1 MDAPISGSAMAEA
14 FGNAF
19 RLSTDRQRHGQEAFS
34 ASPFSRLL
42 ITHVLSLAGDALVT
56 LALAGSIFFSTNLHA
71 ARGRVA
77 LTLLVTIAPFAVVA
91 PLLGPIIDRTTG
103 GRRAMVVATALGRA
117 VACFL
122 MARYINSFYLYPAAF
137 LTLVGSKGYTV
148 AKATLVPAAVE
159 RPEDL
164 VEANSKLA
172 VSGALA
178 GFLIAIPGV
187 AILKLASA
195 VWVLRLDT
203 LLFLVCA
210 ATALRLQVAHPSGAD
225 VTSDARG
232 AGAGDAVGASSGDAV
247 VKPLPPGAIQVA
259 AFAMGTLRLIVGF
272 LTFLVAFGFRN
283 DHAPAWWYGVV
294 LAGSIGGNLVGAA
307 VAPWLRSRLREE
319 LILAGSTTMVA
330 LAGIVALLFNAV
342 HSRPAAGLLAGVVGL
357 SAGAAKLSF
366 DALVQRHI
374 PAATQGRAFGRFEA
388 GFQLV
393 WVLGG
398 LLPVLIAMTLPVGF
412 AIITLAAAFAAA
424 VYVIGTRLARQ
435 GRLPDW
441 WPGVRPPA
449 RARRL
454 RRASP
459 SDAATVPV
467 GSRSAAAADPDPAH
481 AGTRPNWTADPAD
494 RGSGGRS
501 RGGLSGPGAGR
512 GPAGGRPGAVV
523 SGAGAGGG
531 PAGTTGAGAG
541 GGPAGASGTGAGPVS
556 PYGPTVLFD
565 QVAGADPTDVLPTSA
580 PPYDGAYDY
589 PPGPASPPGGGTP
602 HDGAPRVGGPYDGAL
617 YDGVVDDEAPWM
629 SSPPRLG
636 TYPPPIDGPPP
647 LGQPVRPVPPP
658 LAGPPPIVAPLAQ
671 PPRPPA
677 DPPAE

>member
-91 PLLGPIIDRTTG
+91 PLLGPIIDRTQG

-195 VWVLRLDT
+195 VWVLRLDAA
-203 LLFLVCA
+203 LFLVCA
-210 ATALRLQVAHPSGAD
+210 ATAVRLQVAHPRRG
-225 VTSDARG
+225 VGTSDAMAPPR
-232 AGAGDAVGASSGDAV
+232 AEDAV

-272 LTFLVAFGFRN
+272 LTFLVAFGFRK

-342 HSRPAAGLLAGVVGL
+342 HSRPAAALLAGVVGL

-398 LLPVLIAMTLPVGF
+398 LLPVVIPMTLPLGF
-412 AIITLAAAFAAA
+412 GIITLAAGLAAA
-424 VYVIGTRLARQ
+424 VYVIGTRLARL

-449 RARRL
+449 RSRRL
-454 RRASP
+454 RRAP
-459 SDAATVPV
+459 QPDAATVPLA
-467 GSRSAAAADPDPAH
+467 GGTPGADPE
-481 AGTRPNWTADPAD
+481 
-494 RGSGGRS
+494 
-501 RGGLSGPGAGR
+501 AGR
-512 GPAGGRPGAVV
+512 V
-523 SGAGAGGG
+523 
-531 PAGTTGAGAG
+531 
-541 GGPAGASGTGAGPVS
+541 PVS

-565 QVAGADPTDVLPTSA
+565 QVAAGDPTDVLPTSSL
-580 PPYDGAYDY
+580 PYD
-589 PPGPASPPGGGTP
+589 
-602 HDGAPRVGGPYDGAL
+602 GGPYDGVA
-617 YDGVVDDEAPWM
+617 DDEAPWM

-636 TYPPPIDGPPP
+636 TYPPPIEGPPP
-647 LGQPVRPVPPP
+647 LGHPVRPVPPP
-658 LAGPPPIVAPLAQ
+658 LAGPPPIVAPLA
-671 PPRPPA
+671 PRPA
-677 DPPAE
+677 HRSDPPEE